1 MNSGN
6 LRTWLSIAG
15 LVASGAGCSVKAPDE
30 AETTTLGSK
39 TQAVSDDDC
48 DNDEGLEGDPEEGED
63 AFFNVVEGV
72 PASNDR
78 SCGTCH
84 VEDEGTALSP
94 ANVAARPANDPLF
107 NALDADDPNAEV
119 LTFNNLK
126 AGLVRVTLTLPDNT
140 DLVPIPPVASMFT
153 PPDISAQILA
163 LWQASIVPGTKL
175 GDPMPPDVDL
185 GNGVVIHF
193 QPEIITPADRKISVW
208 RAVPSVANTA
218 YTKPFLFDGRADT
231 LQEQALGALQAHS
244 QLDGSITLASAPY
257 DLRQTLEDIAA
268 FEKGVFSD
276 KKRTPWIAKQ
286 VEKLDKYRDESLPV
300 GPNGK
305 HPKCDPENPSL
316 FCLSKIDDPEL
327 KFPPT
332 HGMSPQKKASW
343 AAGKVVYDNACAVC
357 HGSATDNRIINR
369 DIHDG
374 LFLALDP
381 NGNLIYDPTTD
392 GNGNTTYAPRRVPR
406 PNSEA
411 INIGTTFISH
421 VGQLAGAQGFPL
433 FNNQN
438 GVVLPQYRMRFYT
451 DGTRTTKVVDLPPL
465 PVVSGGAPF
474 TPAADPNK
482 PGALIVGPNLGP
494 ELFSTDPGR
503 ALISGDWAD
512 FEGVDVP
519 QLRGI
524 AKTAPYFHDH
534 SAADL
539 PTMITMYSQL
549 ILPFVP
555 QLDPFFP
562 PVVPGTDRLTPQ
574 QKADLLTF
582 LEVF

>member
-1 MNSGN
+1 MKSGD

-15 LVASGAGCSVKAPDE
+15 LVVGGTGCTVEAPDSGE
-30 AETTTLGSK
+30 QTRLGST
-39 TQAVSDDDC
+39 TQAARDRDPHC
-48 DNDEGLEGDPEEGED
+48 DEGIEGDAEDGED
-63 AFFNVVEGV
+63 AFFSVVDGV
-72 PASNDR
+72 PASNAR

-84 VEDEGTALSP
+84 VENEATALSP
-94 ANVAARPANDPLF
+94 ANVAARPASDPLF
-107 NALDADDPNAEV
+107 NALDADDPTATP

-126 AGLVRVTLTLPDNT
+126 AGLVRVTLRLPDNT
-140 DLVPIPPVASMFT
+140 DLVNIPPVASMFT
-153 PPDISAQILA
+153 PPDVSAQILA

-185 GNGVVIHF
+185 GNGVILHF
-193 QPEIITPADRKISVW
+193 QPEIITPPDRKISVW

-244 QLDGSITLASAPY
+244 QLDESITLENAPY
-257 DLRQTLEDIAA
+257 DLRQTLEDIAV
-268 FEKGVFSD
+268 FEMGVFSD
-276 KKRTPWIAKQ
+276 NKRAPWIAKQ
-286 VEKLDKYRDESLPV
+286 VSKLGKYRDETLPV
-300 GPNGK
+300 GSNGK
-305 HPKCDPENPSL
+305 HPKCDPLNPSL
-316 FCLSKIDDPEL
+316 FCLAKIDDPER

-332 HGMSPQKKASW
+332 HGMSAAKKASW
-343 AAGKVVYDNACAVC
+343 SAGKVVYDQACAVC

-381 NGNLIYDPTTD
+381 DGNLIYDPTDD
-392 GNGNTTYAPRRVPR
+392 GNGNIVMAPRRVPR

-421 VGQLAGAQGFPL
+421 VGQLAGPQGFPL

-438 GVVLPQYRMRFYT
+438 GVVLPRYRMRFYT
-451 DGTRTTKVVDLPPL
+451 DATRTTKIVDMPPL

-494 ELFSTDPGR
+494 SLFTTDPGR

-512 FEGVDVP
+512 FEGVDMP

-524 AKTAPYFHDH
+524 AKTAPYFHDN